1 MLTHHNKKKREFAGD
16 QNFVM
21 VVLFR
26 PVVSYAGVIM
36 VTATVIKC
44 CYGRTDGNDWDT
56 RK

>member
-26 PVVSYAGVIM
+26 PVVSYAGVIT
-36 VTATVIKC
+36 VTV
-44 CYGRTDGNDWDT
+44 
-56 RK
+56 